1 MFMTI
6 LWVGTVLG
14 ALAGVAH
21 AIDIYRTQRARPAPG
36 GEGMALY
43 RGLWAVVLW
52 TLFGGYFLVLW
63 IIGLVLRPLL
73 VVVLRRRR
81 TA

>member
-14 ALAGVAH
+14 TVAGIAH
-21 AIDIYRTQRARPAPG
+21 AIDIYRKQRARLESG
-36 GEGMALY
+36 GEGMAFY
-43 RGLWAVVLW
+43 RGLWAVALW

-73 VVVLRRRR
+73 VLVLRRRR